1 MNWKQQSG
9 EKQNMKKENE
19 QILTLDNALQAEMKD
34 PAFADAWQESS
45 LEYEICRMLIRLR
58 TEKGYTQKELS
69 AITGIRQSNISRIEN
84 GTALPTIKTIN
95 TIAKSLGMRL
105 KLEFVPL
112 ESRPEGQR
120 ILP

>member
-1 MNWKQQSG
+1 
-9 EKQNMKKENE
+9 MKKENE
-19 QILTLDNALQAEMKD
+19 LILTLDDALQAEMKD
-34 PAFADAWQESS
+34 SAFADAWQESS

-84 GTALPTIKTIN
+84 GTAMPTIKTIN

-112 ESRPEGQR
+112 DSRPEGQR